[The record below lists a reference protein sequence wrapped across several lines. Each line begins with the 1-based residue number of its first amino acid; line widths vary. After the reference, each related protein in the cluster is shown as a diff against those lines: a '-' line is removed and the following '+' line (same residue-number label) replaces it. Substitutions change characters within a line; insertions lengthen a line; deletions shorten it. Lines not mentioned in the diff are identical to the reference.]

1 VASRLGESHQSLRRG
16 SSYRADA
23 CGSLGCGVPRGLEH
37 EPKTQH
43 APPIIFPK
51 LAPPAEAAVR
61 KVEAFH
67 GMISVLGMVPGYPR
81 PQTAKAGNAEIHRLT
96 TRQDIIRF
104 LVM

>member
-23 CGSLGCGVPRGLEH
+23 CGSLGCKVHRGLEH
-37 EPKTQH
+37 ELETQH

-51 LAPPAEAAVR
+51 LGPPAEVAAR

-67 GMISVLGMVPGYPR
+67 GMISVLGMVPSYPR
-81 PQTAKAGNAEIHRLT
+81 AQTAKAGKAEIHRLT
-96 TRQDIIRF
+96 TR
-104 LVM
+104 